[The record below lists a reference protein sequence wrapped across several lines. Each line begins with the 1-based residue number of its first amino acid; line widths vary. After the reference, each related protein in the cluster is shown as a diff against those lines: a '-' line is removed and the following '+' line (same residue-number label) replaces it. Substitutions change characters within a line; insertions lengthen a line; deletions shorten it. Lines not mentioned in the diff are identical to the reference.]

1 MQTDID
7 RQLKKHVAPGYG
19 GISQEMWIAAPETI
33 RARERKI
40 IDLILKSGRA
50 PAILRRKQM
59 VFLPKAAHVDPT
71 LDNAKGLPPRR
82 PITVQSALARRL
94 FLVLKRYVEPG
105 ILISRMQHGFQT
117 DRT

>member
-1 MQTDID
+1 MYTPEMQTDID

-71 LDNAKGLPPRR
+71 LDNAKAYRRGDLLQFNPRS
-82 PITVQSALARRL
+82 PAGFSW
-94 FLVLKRYVEPG
+94 FLNDMWSPE
-105 ILISRMQHGFQT
+105 S
-117 DRT
+117 